1 MDTTYTAPVLT
12 LPPDLVITLPPDF
25 VFTLPPDIADQISRD
40 IGGLAGFSG
49 PAFSNPAPP
58 PVVVAPAVM
67 PDFANFDWSGIDFGD
82 MFAGISVGGLATF
95 ATGGIVNKPTIGL
108 VGEGGESEAII
119 PLSKLGD
126 MVGGKG
132 ETNIYLTVTAGMGTN
147 GAQVGQ
153 EIVNE
158 LIAWQRRNGALPVRV
173 Q

>member
-1 MDTTYTAPVLT
+1 
-12 LPPDLVITLPPDF
+12 
-25 VFTLPPDIADQISRD
+25 
-40 IGGLAGFSG
+40 
-49 PAFSNPAPP
+49 
-58 PVVVAPAVM
+58 M